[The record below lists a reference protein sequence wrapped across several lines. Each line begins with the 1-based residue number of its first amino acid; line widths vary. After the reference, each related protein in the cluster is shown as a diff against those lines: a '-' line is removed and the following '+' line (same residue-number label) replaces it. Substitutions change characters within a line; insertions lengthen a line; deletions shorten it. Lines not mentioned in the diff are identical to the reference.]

1 MNDPVAAAH
10 EGEMM
15 RQWVL
20 KAFILENHLPEWL
33 AEHLR

>member
-1 MNDPVAAAH
+1 
-10 EGEMM
+10 M

-33 AEHLR
+33 AEHLS